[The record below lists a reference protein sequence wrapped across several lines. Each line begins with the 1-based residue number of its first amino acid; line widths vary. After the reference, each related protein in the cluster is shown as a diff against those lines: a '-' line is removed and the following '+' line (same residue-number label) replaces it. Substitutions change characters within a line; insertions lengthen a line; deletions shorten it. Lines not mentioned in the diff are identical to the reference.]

1 LAEKTCP
8 SYDRSMLEECNM
20 DRLTRENDKIR
31 GLIKRFNDELNDL
44 INRNIMQ
51 LKNKKEEKVV
61 PTEDV
66 LKVLE
71 EQKSSNETALQTTI
85 K

>member
-1 LAEKTCP
+1 
-8 SYDRSMLEECNM
+8 M

-31 GLIKRFNDELNDL
+31 GLIKKFNDELNDL

-51 LKNKKEEKVV
+51 LKSKKEEKVV
-61 PTEDV
+61 PAEDV

-71 EQKSSNETALQTTI
+71 EQRNSNETAFQTTL
-85 K
+85 KELQRLKEK